1 LSAVTSISTSA
12 IVGQGTIIQP
22 NIYWKSSGNWRKL
35 FDSPNVAIYDN
46 TIIGNNV
53 VIHAG
58 TVLGADAFITKA
70 RCWLRQIAFRR
81 RVVIKDNVDIG
92 ALYDR

>member
-1 LSAVTSISTSA
+1 M
-12 IVGQGTIIQP
+12 
-22 NIYWKSSGNWRKL
+22 
-35 FDSPNVAIYDN
+35 
-46 TIIGNNV
+46 
-53 VIHAG
+53 G

-92 ALYDR
+92 ALCTIDKGVTGDTIGEGTKSIIRCM